1 MADEK
6 QKLPE
11 GNSLK
16 EREHKEVKVVRD
28 IPEKKKD
35 DSFVKK
41 AEEFFDPIVN
51 DVLIPSAQDTIMDI
65 VNSILSGIGNG
76 ICEAITG
83 QPMKRD
89 ISVSIRRNRNGRTDY
104 TASSRNRTNRR
115 SDNVRDERNSIKET
129 SYIKDLYVTS
139 HTDARNVI
147 DQLYQM
153 LDTYGRVSCNDLYG
167 LEEIDKTCPFTY
179 ANYGWYDLEN
189 ASIIDNRDGTW
200 GFDLPKPVPLTR

>member
-11 GNSLK
+11 GNSLR
-16 EREHKEVKVVRD
+16 EREKREVTVHRN

-41 AEEFFDPIVN
+41 AEDFFDPIIN

-65 VNSILSGIGNG
+65 VNSVLSGIGNG

-83 QPMKRD
+83 QPMRRD
-89 ISVSIRRNRNGRTDY
+89 ISVSIRRNNNNRRTDY
-104 TASSRNRTNRR
+104 TASSRSNRR
-115 SDNVRDERNSIKET
+115 SDSVRDERTRVNET
-129 SYIKDLYVTS
+129 SYIRELYVSS

-147 DQLYQM
+147 DQLYQI
-153 LDTYGRVSCNDLYG
+153 LEAYGHVSCNDLYG

-179 ANYGWYDLEN
+179 ANYGWYNLDN

-200 GFDLPKPVPLTR
+200 SFDLPKPVPLNR